1 MMMMPELF
9 IVDLHI
15 CVVLANYRLLA
26 GRDIVP
32 ASKNDVG
39 TLKGIQA
46 EILGPLWLKRGISL
60 FRGCFDVLKSPIEPA
75 PAFLSLMS
83 EKAAAEA
90 ASVDPARTGPT
101 GSLSL
106 GWPSILT

>member
-1 MMMMPELF
+1 MMPELF

-26 GRDIVP
+26 GRNIVP

-46 EILGPLWLKRGISL
+46 EILRPLRLKRRISL
-60 FRGCFDVLKSPIEPA
+60 FRRCLDVLKGPIEPA
-75 PAFLSLMS
+75 PALLPLMS
-83 EKAAAEA
+83 EKTAA
-90 ASVDPARTGPT
+90 
-101 GSLSL
+101 
-106 GWPSILT
+106 